1 MDVWVITDSI
11 GDVLEVFDSKEGA
24 VNYLISCLKESAM
37 DDNEKWKNFIN
48 FYDLCMFE
56 DDDLAVHLSDGYII
70 YAEKKEVIKQ
80 KYTL

>member
-24 VNYLISCLKESAM
+24 VNYLISRLKESAM
-37 DDNEKWKNFIN
+37 DDNEKWKNFID
-48 FYDLCMFE
+48 FYDLYMFE

-70 YAEKKEVIKQ
+70 YAEKKTVIKQ